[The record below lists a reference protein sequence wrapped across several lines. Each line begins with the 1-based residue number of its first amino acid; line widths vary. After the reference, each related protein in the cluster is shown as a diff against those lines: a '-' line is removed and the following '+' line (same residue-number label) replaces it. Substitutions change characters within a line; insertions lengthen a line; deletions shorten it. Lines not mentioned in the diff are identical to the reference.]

1 MPLDDLRPP
10 SEDCRQLQ
18 ALPVMLQGRAGAV
31 PAALAVLLLLGPL
44 AQEASARAASFVV
57 ETGSMRITA
66 PPQIAGPHDSAIGD
80 VSWGS

>member
-1 MPLDDLRPP
+1 
-10 SEDCRQLQ
+10 
-18 ALPVMLQGRAGAV
+18 MLQGRVGAL
-31 PAALAVLLLLGPL
+31 PAALAALLLGLL

-80 VSWGS
+80 VR